1 MASFLEGVAQ
11 GLMRQQE
18 YNRQAASDRRADAIA
33 LAGLANSAEELEIK
47 RQARA
52 DKEGFNER
60 VRNAFEAR
68 YGYDEE
74 VAVPVQGGAIPPTDA
89 NGNPVTQTE
98 KRRSYYAMG
107 DNTSEGIARDL
118 AYTSDILRAAM
129 ETNQI
134 TPEMM
139 KQNQERVQYLQ
150 KRGIDVVTRRLLANP
165 NDQEALTSIEKMFGA
180 DPGSVQ
186 VTVGENGQRMVTGT
200 SNGQPLPS
208 QNLMD
213 LASAFEL
220 DSIAKQ
226 EAANRTRRKDD
237 AAIAKDEALTKKYGA
252 EADYYGAYSGKRGE
266 SPAAALSNAMKNMT
280 FNTPFN
286 TGRRDGFKDIPDNS
300 GKQWVEELS
309 GMAITEGAYGDGYA
323 AASAIRQVL
332 NNANQQ
338 ASTQMAKK
346 IDDEIANWEAR
357 GYESKEAA
365 EVKTRNSEWLVKT
378 WTGLRD
384 QMLSTAKPQMIAR
397 IRSMAAQ
404 NAQGGAPTRPPLPNE
419 QRRSAVP
426 AE

>member
-18 YNRQAASDRRADAIA
+18 FNRQAASDRRSDAIA
-33 LAGLANSAEELEIK
+33 LASLANSAEELDIK

-52 DKEGFNER
+52 DKEAFNER
-60 VRNAFEAR
+60 VRESFESR

-74 VAVPVQGGAIPPTDA
+74 VPVPVQGGAIPPTDA

-107 DNTSEGIARDL
+107 DNTSEGISRDL

-134 TPEMM
+134 TPDMI

-150 KRGIDVVTRRLLANP
+150 KRGVDVVTRRLLANP
-165 NDQEALTSIEKMFGA
+165 NDKEALSSIEKMFGA

-200 SNGQPLPS
+200 SNGQPLPA

-213 LASAFEL
+213 LATAFEL
-220 DSIAKQ
+220 DSITKQ
-226 EAANRTRRKDD
+226 EAANRGRRKDE
-237 AAIAKDEALTKKYGA
+237 AAIRKDEALTAKYGA

-286 TGRRDGFKDIPDNS
+286 TGRRDGFKSIPDNS

-309 GMAITEGAYGDGYA
+309 GMAINEGAYGDGYA

-338 ASTQMAKK
+338 ASTQMAQK
-346 IDDEIANWEAR
+346 IEDEISNWEAK

-384 QMLSTAKPQMIAR
+384 QMLATAKPQMIAR

-404 NAQGGAPTRPPLPNE
+404 NAQSGAPTRPPLPNE
-419 QRRSAVP
+419 RRSAVP

>member
-18 YNRQAASDRRADAIA
+18 FNRQAASDRRADAIA
-33 LAGLANSAEELEIK
+33 LAGLANSAEELDIK

-60 VRNAFEAR
+60 VRNAFESR

-74 VAVPVQGGAIPPTDA
+74 VAVPAQGGAIPPTDA

-150 KRGIDVVTRRLLANP
+150 KRGVDVVTRRLLANP
-165 NDQEALTSIEKMFGA
+165 NDEQALASIEKMFGA

-252 EADYYGAYSGKRGE
+252 EADYYGAYSGNRGK
-266 SPAAALSNAMKNMT
+266 SPAAALNDAMKNMS
-280 FNTPFN
+280 FNKPFN
-286 TGRRDGFKDIPDNS
+286 PSRRDDPTKRIPDES
-300 GKQWVEELS
+300 GRQWVEELS
-309 GMAITEGAYGDGYA
+309 GMAINEGAYGDGYA
-323 AASAIRQVL
+323 AASAIQQVL

-338 ASTQMAKK
+338 ATARMIQMAE
-346 IDDEIANWEAR
+346 DEVANWKER

-365 EVKTRNSEWLVKT
+365 EFKTRNIDWKNET
-378 WTGLRD
+378 WTTLRD
-384 QMLSTAKPQMIAR
+384 QMLATAKPQMIAR
-397 IRSMAAQ
+397 IRAMAAQ
-404 NAQGGAPTRPPLPNE
+404 SAQSGAPTRPPLPNE
-419 QRRSAVP
+419 RRSAVP